1 MVGTCH
7 SRKNG
12 DFIPVDIRNTAE
24 LDSLLDDVKPDTIVN
39 CIAVRF
45 PEVVEKDP
53 ITTKAINVDFPEY
66 LAKQCKQRGIFL
78 IHISTDY
85 VFDGENA
92 PYHPHDPTNPL
103 NKVRFLS
110 YFNDIFVVCQIQ
122 IRIRSS
128 GK

>member
-12 DFIPVDIRNTAE
+12 EYLPVDIRNTAE
-24 LDSLLDDVKPDTIVN
+24 LDSLLDDVKPDYIVN

-103 NKVRFLS
+103 NKVCLIPYFDFIFL
-110 YFNDIFVVCQIQ
+110 
-122 IRIRSS
+122 
-128 GK
+128 